1 MAFLLADISVVF
13 AFVYDF
19 YIGGRTAAGAFQIG
33 NAQQNKVTLSF
44 IGNVNIVQHPIVRK
58 QVVRCAVRT
67 DLHHFAHAMEVDIKF
82 TTFLLFQL
90 TVLLM
95 NASSTHVALVIIPA
109 AECIDSH
116 APAPTRGVNELIVAY
131 IDAHVRNPSAAA
143 RPEEDEVAL
152 LQLAARDGSPY
163 FGLCCRIVRQT
174 FA

>member
-19 YIGGRTAAGAFQIG
+19 YIGGRTAARAFEFG
-33 NAQQNKVTLSF
+33 NAQEDEITLS
-44 IGNVNIVQHPIVRK
+44 IISDIHVVQHPIVRK
-58 QVVRCAVRT
+58 QVIDCTVRT

-116 APAPTRGVNELIVAY
+116 APAPARGVNELIVAY
-131 IDAHVRNPSAAA
+131 IDAHVRNPSTAA

-152 LQLAARDGSPY
+152 LQLAARDGAPY